1 MTYIPSPED
10 LEWTMGHIQN
20 KRLWAIPSI
29 GCALVIDHDNMI
41 FDTWMKSE
49 PTEEETL
56 NFEAV
61 DANLTALG
69 YTERHA
75 SIIGGTRNVDD
86 VLFAIRRAI
95 ERLERDGKADATWIS
110 VRDSIDRLLDSKGA

>member
-1 MTYIPSPED
+1 MAYVPSNED
-10 LEWTMGHIQN
+10 LEWTASTIEAQ
-20 KRLWAIPSI
+20 RLWAIPSI

-61 DANLTALG
+61 EANMAALG

-86 VLFAIRRAI
+86 VLFAISRAI
-95 ERLERDGKADATWIS
+95 VRLESEGKADSAWIS
-110 VRDSIDRLLDSKGA
+110 VKDSIDSLLDGKGV